1 MFSAYELGSTYS
13 RNLLTVPL
21 GVLKVWGSPAPLPTP
36 FPSSWTLQNPQCQRL
51 IQLQHGLP
59 VRQRTVLIQFH
70 IQGAR
75 SFFAAWMETSFP
87 KMRPSG
93 LVSQPTWLVSSRKV
107 GKIRE
112 ARQCVQ
118 QFEAVV
124 SVLPSSSWVL
134 LPFNTEQWT
143 QRTPATWFLS
153 HSVFLCLSLASF
165 HADRERSY
173 GRCPLVTPANKSFI
187 ITPVAFSFFLLTP
200 PRKCASRAWVCVCVC
215 VLLSRS
221 ECLIIT
227 LFMTSKE
234 WGEFTLQTGGLI

>member
-1 MFSAYELGSTYS
+1 MPT
-13 RNLLTVPL
+13 PH
-21 GVLKVWGSPAPLPTP
+21 PAPAWP
-36 FPSSWTLQNPQCQRL
+36 PSQTAYSP
-51 IQLQHGLP
+51 HP
-59 VRQRTVLIQFH
+59 VPYSGRQIL
-70 IQGAR
+70 
-75 SFFAAWMETSFP
+75 FAAWMETSFP
-87 KMRPSG
+87 KIRPSG

-112 ARQCVQ
+112 ARRCVQ

-124 SVLPSSSWVL
+124 SALPSSSWVL

-200 PRKCASRAWVCVCVC
+200 PRKCASRAWVCVCV
-215 VLLSRS
+215 LLSRS